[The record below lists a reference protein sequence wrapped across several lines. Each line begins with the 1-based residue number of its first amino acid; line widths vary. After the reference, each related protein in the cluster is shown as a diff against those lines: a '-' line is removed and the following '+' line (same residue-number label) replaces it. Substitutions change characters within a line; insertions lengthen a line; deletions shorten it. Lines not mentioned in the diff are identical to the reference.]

1 MIRAVICDDEK
12 AALTIISYFIQQEH
26 LPIQLV
32 GTAEDGR
39 QALELIQRE
48 KPDLIF
54 MDIQMPYMDGFEV
67 LQRVSN
73 SKVIIVTAYGS
84 FEYAQRA
91 LRMDVSDIIAKPI
104 ELEQLRSAVTR
115 AIGWNFT
122 DNSTVN
128 QILAYIHQHYKEKIE
143 LEDLSRETFCGE
155 SHIARLFK
163 KYMGITILSY
173 IHKVR
178 IEKAKLLLQEEGLNI
193 QEAAERCG
201 YPNLNNFYKYF
212 KQYAGMTPAAY
223 VQKHKS
229 MNKEETSDA

>member
-12 AALTIISYFIQQEH
+12 AAMNIISYFIEKEH
-26 LPIQLV
+26 LPIRLV

-39 QALELIQRE
+39 EALELIQRE

-67 LQRVSN
+67 IQKVQSG
-73 SKVIIVTAYGS
+73 KVIIVTAYGS

-104 ELEQLRSAVTR
+104 ELDQLRAAIARAV
-115 AIGWNFT
+115 GWNFT
-122 DNSTVN
+122 ENSTVN

-143 LEDLSRETFCGE
+143 LEDLAGETFCGE

-178 IEKAKLLLQEEGLNI
+178 IEKAMLLLENENLNI
-193 QEAAERCG
+193 QETAELCG

-212 KQYAGMTPAAY
+212 KQFTGMTPAAY
-223 VQKHKS
+223 VQKSKKEI
-229 MNKEETSDA
+229 KEETRNA